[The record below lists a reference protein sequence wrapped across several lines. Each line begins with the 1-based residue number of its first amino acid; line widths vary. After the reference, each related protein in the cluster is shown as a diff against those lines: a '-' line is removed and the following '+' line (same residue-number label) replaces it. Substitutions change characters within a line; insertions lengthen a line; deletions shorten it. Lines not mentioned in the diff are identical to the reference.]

1 MLLLLA
7 IGIDDVEGAWGDNLA
22 VVDDTAFGKYY
33 TAGVAD
39 LLAQTLV
46 FEVHGSGVADE
57 VAAQEP
63 LQGQGF
69 VFLGKERVAAKQFVG
84 LHFGEERL
92 LGYGRDLV
100 AIHQDDVGRLDLSQS
115 TLLLPGDDSLMIN
128 LLKRLLQMGA
138 GLGRKFATRLLE
150 LT

>member
-22 VVDDTAFGKYY
+22 VVDDAAFGKHH

-46 FEVHGSGVADE
+46 FEVHGCGVADE
-57 VAAQEP
+57 IAAQEP
-63 LQGQGF
+63 LKGQGF
-69 VFLGKERVAAKQFVG
+69 VFLGKERVAAQQFIG

-92 LGYGRDLV
+92 LGYGSDHV
-100 AIHQDDVGRLDLSQS
+100 AIDQDNVGRMDLGQS
-115 TLLLPGDDSLMIN
+115 SLLLAGDDTLAID
-128 LLKRLLQMGA
+128 LLKRLL
-138 GLGRKFATRLLE
+138 
-150 LT
+150 